1 MEYHVPVLLN
11 ETIQQLNVRAG
22 HKYIDCTLGDGGHT
36 LELLKLGALVMGM
49 DYNAD
54 SLSRST
60 ERITAMGLSQNFTP
74 VLGNFAHIEKL
85 SSENGYNLVDG
96 ILYDLGYS
104 TSQMDS
110 DTGLSF
116 LTDQPLDMRLDESLG
131 VTAADLV
138 NSLNEKQLA
147 DMFFEYSDERQA
159 RKFAKTI
166 VNARNLKR
174 LTTTKE
180 LADLIKSVAAPGY
193 EHGRIHPATRVFQ
206 ALRIAVNLEI
216 DNLEISLP
224 QAAQILLPGG
234 RMCVIT
240 FHSTEDRVVKEFG
253 RTARLGE
260 NTRLVEVVKKPI
272 VPTEQEVGAN
282 FRSRSAKLRVFE
294 KTA

>member
-1 MEYHVPVLLN
+1 
-11 ETIQQLNVRAG
+11 
-22 HKYIDCTLGDGGHT
+22 
-36 LELLKLGALVMGM
+36 
-49 DYNAD
+49 
-54 SLSRST
+54 
-60 ERITAMGLSQNFTP
+60 
-74 VLGNFAHIEKL
+74 
-85 SSENGYNLVDG
+85 
-96 ILYDLGYS
+96 
-104 TSQMDS
+104 
-110 DTGLSF
+110 
-116 LTDQPLDMRLDESLG
+116 MRLDESLG

-138 NSLNEKQLA
+138 NSLQEKQLA

-159 RKFAKTI
+159 RKFAKAI
-166 VNARNLKR
+166 VSARNLKR
-174 LTTTKE
+174 LNTTKE
-180 LADLIKSVAAPGY
+180 LADLIKSAAAPGY

-260 NTRLVEVVKKPI
+260 KPSLIEVMKKPI
-272 VPTEQEVGAN
+272 VPTEQEIGTN